1 MTHEQQGI
9 SAALAKHF
17 GVKREKVQAA
27 MKEFFDEAGEAP
39 FVTVNVN
46 KFDPN
51 SYRSITIGSTNTSVT
66 LGKAI
71 FFKTLKKTMFF
82 SAAQDLLKNHRT
94 DVVVFYSGGTLM
106 CISELDMYDG
116 LGGLFVKAEADDR
129 LGYAIQPFLHYLE
142 YFHPVL
148 LDI

>member
-17 GVKREKVQAA
+17 RVKREKVQGV
-27 MKEFFDEAGEAP
+27 MSEFFDEAGEAP
-39 FVTVNVN
+39 FVTVDLH

-51 SYRSITIGSTNTSVT
+51 SYKSITIGSTSTSVT

-71 FFKTLKKTMFF
+71 FFKTLKKTTFF
-82 SAAQDLLKNHRT
+82 SIVQDLLENQNAE
-94 DVVVFYSGGTLM
+94 VVVFYSGGTLM
-106 CISELDMYDG
+106 SISLTDLYDG

-129 LGYAIQPFLHYLE
+129 SGYVIQPFLHYLE
-142 YFHPVL
+142 YYCPLL
-148 LDI
+148 LDL